1 MRLYQKVI
9 RGTVT
14 HVFTHTP
21 SLGKRSPYFFIKN
34 GLKLFKEK
42 ALEMLPKY
50 GKIEAQSWP

>member
-1 MRLYQKVI
+1 MTLYQKVI

-14 HVFTHTP
+14 YVFTDTP

-34 GLKLFKEK
+34 DLKLLKEK

-50 GKIEAQSWP
+50 RRIEGQSWP